1 MGVFEGDALTRGV
14 GLGLG
19 LGLELGVAV
28 GLGDAVGAIVGG
40 ALGGRVGGAVGGGVG
55 GGVGRGVGVG
65 GGGGAVVGAGPIT
78 VIVPF
83 MNVWKVQW
91 YAYVPAAVNASV
103 LPPWGAIAPVSNAPV
118 SDVAVCSSGS
128 LFSQLTLSPTLIVT
142 FAGTNVKFW
151 MVTVW
156 IAAQAG
162 MVRDALARTTAAAT
176 RSARVSRVR
185 RIR

>member
-1 MGVFEGDALTRGV
+1 MAAFEGDALGAGV
-14 GLGLG
+14 G
-19 LGLELGVAV
+19 LGVAV
-28 GLGDAVGAIVGG
+28 GLGDAEGAIVGG
-40 ALGGRVGGAVGGGVG
+40 AVGGSVGGAVGGGVG
-55 GGVGRGVGVG
+55 GGVGRGAGVG
-65 GGGGAVVGAGPIT
+65 CGGGAVGAGPST

-91 YAYVPAAVNASV
+91 YAYVPAAVKGIV
-103 LPPWGAIAPVSNAPV
+103 LPPCGAIAPVSNAPV

-128 LFSQLTLSPTLIVT
+128 LFSQLTPSPTLIVT
-142 FAGTNVKFW
+142 LGGANAKLW

-162 MVRDALARTTAAAT
+162 MARDAPTSAIAAAT
-176 RSARVSRVR
+176 KKKARVR